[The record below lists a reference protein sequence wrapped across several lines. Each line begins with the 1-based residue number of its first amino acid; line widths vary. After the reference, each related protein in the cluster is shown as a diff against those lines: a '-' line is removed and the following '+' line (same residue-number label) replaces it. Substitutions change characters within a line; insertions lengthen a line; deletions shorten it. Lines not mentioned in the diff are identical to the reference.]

1 MTGTLINIVA
11 VLVGG
16 TLGTLLG
23 ARLPEKMRDTVM
35 SGLGLVTLALG
46 LSMALQSKNLLIVMG
61 SVLVGGLLGEW
72 WRIEDGLEALGRWLE
87 ARFGRPDDAAAGRSV
102 TRAFVT
108 TSLLFCVGPMTIMGS
123 LLDGLTG
130 DYQLLAIKSL
140 LDGFAALAFGASLGP
155 GVLFSAVTILIYQ
168 GGLSAAALAF
178 GANLAGIQAD
188 HPAVI
193 EMTATGGVLIMGIS
207 LILLNLK
214 RIRLSNFLPAIA
226 IAPLVVILLA
236 KLGITL

>member
-46 LSMALQSKNLLIVMG
+46 LSLALQSKNLLIVMG

-72 WRIEDGLEALGRWLE
+72 WRIEDSLEALGRWLE
-87 ARFGRPDDAAAGRSV
+87 TRFGRPDDAAAGRSV

-108 TSLLFCVGPMTIMGS
+108 TSLLFCVGPMTIMGA

-178 GANLAGIQAD
+178 GASLAGIQAD
-188 HPAVI
+188 HPAVV
-193 EMTATGGVLIMGIS
+193 EMTATGGVLIMGLA

-214 RIRLSNFLPAIA
+214 RIRVSNFLPAIA

>member
-1 MTGTLINIVA
+1 MTGTIINIVA
-11 VLVGG
+11 VLIGG
-16 TLGTLLG
+16 TIGTLLG

-46 LSMALQSKNLLIVMG
+46 LSMALQSQNLLIVMG

-72 WRIEDGLEALGRWLE
+72 AHIEDGLEAVGRWLE

-168 GGLSAAALAF
+168 GGLSLAALSF
-178 GANLAGIQAD
+178 GANLAGIRAD

-193 EMTATGGVLIMGIS
+193 EMTATGGVLIMGLG
-207 LILLNLK
+207 LILLDLK
-214 RIRLSNFLPAIA
+214 RIRVSNFLPAIA

-236 KLGITL
+236 HLGVSL

>member
-1 MTGTLINIVA
+1 MTGTVINIVA
-11 VLVGG
+11 VLIGG

-35 SGLGLVTLALG
+35 NGLGLVTLVLG
-46 LSMALQSKNLLIVMG
+46 LSMALQSKNLLIVMA
-61 SVLVGGLLGEW
+61 SVLVGGVLGEW
-72 WRIEDGLEALGRWLE
+72 WRIEDGLESVGRWLE

-108 TSLLFCVGPMTIMGS
+108 TSLLFCVGPMTVMGS

-130 DYQLLAIKSL
+130 NYQLLAIKSL
-140 LDGFAALAFGASLGP
+140 LDGFAALAFSASLGP

-168 GGLSAAALAF
+168 GGLSVAAHAF

-188 HPAVI
+188 TPAVV
-193 EMTATGGVLIMGIS
+193 EMGATGGVLIMGIG
-207 LILLNLK
+207 LMLLNLK

-226 IAPLVVILLA
+226 IAPLIVILLET
-236 KLGITL
+236 LGLAW